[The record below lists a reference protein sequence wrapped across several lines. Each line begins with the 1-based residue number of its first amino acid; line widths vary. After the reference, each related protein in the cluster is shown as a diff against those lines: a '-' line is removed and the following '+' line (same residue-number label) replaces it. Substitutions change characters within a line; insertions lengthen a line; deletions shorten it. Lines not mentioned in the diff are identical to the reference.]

1 MSDGAILALKGNA
14 ALQESLM
21 RRLTEDNAAR
31 LQRIGADVDPANPY
45 IMHHL
50 GTGDGPK
57 VLRAAPDTPLSDL
70 LSPKIID
77 ANPYMKGMTVGDFV
91 SWARERMGQDRSIID
106 APAGFGAGDD
116 QVLAALE
123 TERAQADAERP
134 AAQRDLDLD
143 NEAAT
148 PAAIEEP
155 PASDNMIRVYHSGS
169 VGEGESGRW
178 VSTDRRYAADY
189 RSDLPFHYVDLPAED
204 PRVNNPDLPD
214 QSAARGFTFNFE

>member
-1 MSDGAILALKGNA
+1 MEQFSRSGECG
-14 ALQESLM
+14 
-21 RRLTEDNAAR
+21 AAR
-31 LQRIGADVDPANPY
+31 KPDAAPDGRQCGTIAANGADVDPANPY

-57 VLRAAPDTPLSDL
+57 VLRAALDTLSDL

-91 SWARERMGQDRSIID
+91 SWARERMGRIVDNRC
-106 APAGFGAGDD
+106 PGGFGAGDD

-123 TERAQADAERP
+123 TERAQADAERL

-189 RSDLPFHYVDLPAED
+189 RSDLPFHHVDLPG
-204 PRVNNPDLPD
+204 RRSTR
-214 QSAARGFTFNFE
+214 Q